1 MKPSPKIL
9 TALVFSA
16 AAASF
21 AQTKD
26 GPTVSAIKQRGTVNC
41 GVFGVI
47 PGFSLPDSR
56 GVMRGFD
63 ADSCRAVAAATLG
76 NPEAVKF
83 VMLTAQQRL
92 PALQA
97 GEVDVVF
104 ANLSWTLS
112 REVQSGIS
120 YASAYFY
127 DGEAFMVKKSLG
139 IKSATDMNGVSVCV
153 TQGSSQEQSVQEY
166 FQQNKMTY
174 KPVVFADV
182 AEARKAFVADR
193 CDSIT
198 GDASSLA
205 GFKAGQGAAG
215 DRFEV
220 LKERMTSS
228 ALGGAVRKGDGQ
240 WFDIVRWT
248 HFALVQAE
256 AFGIN
261 STNID
266 TFKASKD
273 RDVRRFL
280 GEEGTLGAALGLNK
294 DWAYKVVKGVGN
306 YGQIWDRNVV
316 GLDRGMNRVWLQGGM
331 QFSPQFR

>member
-1 MKPSPKIL
+1 MKCL
-9 TALVFSA
+9 TKALIGLALGVTA
-16 AAASF
+16 ALTVHA
-21 AQTKD
+21 KD
-26 GPTVSAIKQRGTVNC
+26 GPTVAAIKQRGAVNC

-47 PGFSLPDSR
+47 PGFSLPDSK

-63 ADSCRAVAAATLG
+63 ADACRAVAAATLG
-76 NPEAVKF
+76 NPEAVKW

-97 GEVDVVF
+97 GEVDVVY
-104 ANLSWTLS
+104 ANLGWTLS
-112 REVQSGIS
+112 REVQSGIA

-139 IKSATDMNGVSVCV
+139 VKSAKDLNGVSVCL
-153 TQGSSQEQSVQEY
+153 TQGSSLEQSVQEY

-182 AEARKAFVADR
+182 SEARKAFVADR
-193 CDSIT
+193 CDST
-198 GDASSLA
+198 AGDASSLA

-220 LKERMTSS
+220 LPERMTSS

-256 AFGIN
+256 AFGMT
-261 STNID
+261 SQNID
-266 TFKASKD
+266 SFKTSKD
-273 RDVRRFL
+273 RDQLRFL
-280 GEEGTLGAALGLNK
+280 GEEGNLGEALGLNK
-294 DWAYKVVKGVGN
+294 DWAYKVIKGVGN
-306 YGQIWDRNVV
+306 YGQVWDRNVV
-316 GLDRGMNRVWLQGGM
+316 GLSRGQNRIWLQGGM

>member
-1 MKPSPKIL
+1 MKRSSKMLI
-9 TALVFSA
+9 ALVLSA
-16 AAASF
+16 AAAAS

-26 GPTVSAIKQRGTVNC
+26 GPTLTAIKQRGAVNC

-127 DGEAFMVKKSLG
+127 DGEAFMVKKALG
-139 IKSATDMNGVSVCV
+139 LKSAKDMNGVSVCV

-166 FQQNKMTY
+166 FQENKMTY

-215 DRFEV
+215 DRFEI

-228 ALGGAVRKGDGQ
+228 ALGGVVRKGDGQ

-256 AFGIN
+256 ASGIN

-266 TFKASKD
+266 TFKSSKD
-273 RDVRRFL
+273 RDIRRFL
-280 GEEGTLGAALGLNK
+280 GEEGTLGAVLGLNK